1 MQLSV
6 NADVMKRDS
15 VSPKSA
21 PPPPPP
27 PTPLKTDKPQKK
39 RRSYIPETE
48 PHIEAK
54 VNTFRSQQKEGDS
67 VFLLIIDYYKQD
79 YVDKKH
85 SFPKILLKLIVFLDN
100 VAKPMNFHLVH
111 YT

>member
-6 NADVMKRDS
+6 NADVLKRDS

-27 PTPLKTDKPQKK
+27 TPLKTDKPQNK

-67 VFLLIIDYYKQD
+67 VFLFIINYSVIYK
-79 YVDKKH
+79 
-85 SFPKILLKLIVFLDN
+85 I
-100 VAKPMNFHLVH
+100 M
-111 YT
+111 

>member
-6 NADVMKRDS
+6 NADVLKRDS

-21 PPPPPP
+21 HSPPPTPPTL
-27 PTPLKTDKPQKK
+27 PTPLKTDKPQNK
-39 RRSYIPETE
+39 RRLYIPETE

-67 VFLLIIDYYKQD
+67 VFLLIINDSIIYKIMLD
-79 YVDKKH
+79 RKH
-85 SFPKILLKLIVFLDN
+85 SF
-100 VAKPMNFHLVH
+100 
-111 YT
+111 